1 MTVGNHMFS
10 YHNCLQPLKDHKY
23 HAPPATHVTVQ
34 VQLSLQALPTIFV
47 PNTKAH
53 TSLVYICDCYSFV
66 CKCTKLDPCISTHIY
81 SNSSTCLL

>member
-23 HAPPATHVTVQ
+23 HAPPATDVTVQ

-47 PNTKAH
+47 PNPKAH
-53 TSLVYICDCYSFV
+53 TRA
-66 CKCTKLDPCISTHIY
+66 
-81 SNSSTCLL
+81 